1 MRALIFFFIFGS
13 IFFLSVSRYIRVQNR
28 FMKMIKVFL
37 YEKIIENEFS
47 MSKTLDTYFQ
57 PKSKAVSRGPGAR
70 AWPYRHPYVWPLVS

>member
-1 MRALIFFFIFGS
+1 
-13 IFFLSVSRYIRVQNR
+13 
-28 FMKMIKVFL
+28 MIKVFL

-70 AWPYRHPYVWPLVS
+70 AWPYRHPYVWPFVS

>member
-1 MRALIFFFIFGS
+1 MRALIFFLIFGS
-13 IFFLSVSRYIRVQNR
+13 IFFLSVSSYIRVQNR

-57 PKSKAVSRGPGAR
+57 PKSKAVRRGPGAR
-70 AWPYRHPYVWPLVS
+70 AWPYRLPYVWPFVS